1 MGWLVLLAAV
11 ATFTLLLEIL
21 GWLTRAVG
29 QRLPLPY
36 AFSRCVTPWI
46 RKGVDGTRVV
56 MYHGPSAQL
65 IQVLKRLS
73 AHRTDA
79 KVSLSVIKTR
89 LPKGK
94 TYDASR
100 GWRIPLKRQLYPS
113 IGVPRWRLPSPYR
126 DGEEVARINCGAS
139 PGRVKQALT
148 KLICTDATIAQHAVF
163 YAWFEGRAGWMVL
176 GTFEDE
182 G

>member
-1 MGWLVLLAAV
+1 MEWLVLLAAV
-11 ATFTLLLEIL
+11 ATFTLLLKL
-21 GWLTRAVG
+21 DGWLRRAVA

-36 AFSRCVTPWI
+36 VFSHCVTPWI
-46 RKGVDGTRVV
+46 LKGFDGVRVV
-56 MYHGPSAQL
+56 MYHAPSAQL

-73 AHRTDA
+73 SCSRDA
-79 KVSLSVIKTR
+79 QVGLSVIKTR

-100 GWRIPLKRQLYPS
+100 GWRIPLKRVLYPA
-113 IGVPRWRLPSPYR
+113 IVVPRWRLPSPYR

-139 PGRVKQALT
+139 LGRVKQALT
-148 KLICTDATIAQHAVF
+148 KLICADATIAQDAVF
-163 YAWFEGRAGWMVL
+163 YVWLEKRAGWMVL